1 MKRTLAILLA
11 LFSMFSSM
19 GATPL
24 LQDRRQQPRR
34 QQQRRQQPRRQQQ
47 RRQQQRRQ
55 QQRRQLPA
63 TTPFS
68 EEVLRSLGVF
78 QHITVVPNSYVFS
91 VDSFSI
97 LNTRSRHT
105 DTDYVSIDVA
115 VDDHVFRSPVR
126 AMGDLNNGNF
136 APRVSVGPI
145 TITSPTAK
153 VVVNYSIVNAGHG
166 DPSKIKEAISTGSE
180 AALKSA
186 DIREP
191 WKSIASAVIGLG
203 NLLFFADCDGPVA
216 TEQRTFTGEQIIDMA
231 QPKWA
236 ATKEF
241 AGTDSP
247 SGCGSN
253 SRYTVTWSISRH

>member
-1 MKRTLAILLA
+1 MKRTLAMLA
-11 LFSMFSSM
+11 LFSMFSSI

-24 LQDRRQQPRR
+24 FQDRRQQHRR
-34 QQQRRQQPRRQQQ
+34 QQH

-55 QQRRQLPA
+55 QQRRQLP
-63 TTPFS
+63 TNPLS
-68 EEVLRSLGVF
+68 EEVLRSLGQF
-78 QHITVVPNSYVFS
+78 QHITVVPGSYVFS

-115 VDDHVFRSPVR
+115 VDGHVFKSPVK

-145 TITSPTAK
+145 TITSATAK
-153 VVVNYSIVNAGHG
+153 VAVNYSIINAGNG

-180 AALKSA
+180 AALKRA
-186 DIREP
+186 NIGEP
-191 WKSIASAVIGLG
+191 WKSIASAVIDLG
-203 NLLFFADCDGPVA
+203 SVLFFANCDGPVA
-216 TEQRTFTGEQIIDMA
+216 TEQRTFTGEQIIEMA

-253 SRYTVTWSISRH
+253 SHYAVSWSIRRH